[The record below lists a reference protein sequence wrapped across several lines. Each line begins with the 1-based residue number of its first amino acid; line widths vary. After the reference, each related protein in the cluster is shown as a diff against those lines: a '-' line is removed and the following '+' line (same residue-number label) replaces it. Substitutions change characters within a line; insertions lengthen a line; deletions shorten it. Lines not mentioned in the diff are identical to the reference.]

1 MEYDRTGFEAFVAE
15 RYATMV
21 RAAVLLG
28 LRHADAEDAVQEAFA
43 RCFAAWPRVR
53 AADDP
58 HAYAFRVLLN
68 VVRRAG
74 RRRWTGELPHA
85 EMSADPMA
93 GGDPATTVP
102 QAQSVRAALA
112 RLNRAQRQVL
122 VLRYFV
128 DLTEVQTARVLGIA
142 PGTVK
147 SRAAR
152 AMALLA
158 RDPDLVEHQVHARE
172 EGP

>member
-1 MEYDRTGFEAFVAE
+1 VEHDRSGFEAFVAE
-15 RYATMV
+15 RYAAMV
-21 RAAVLLG
+21 RATVLLG
-28 LRHADAEDAVQEAFA
+28 LRHADAEDAVQEALA

-53 AADDP
+53 SADDP
-58 HAYAFRVLLN
+58 KAYAFRVLLN

-85 EMSADPMA
+85 EVSAGPVS
-93 GGDPATTVP
+93 GGDPAITIP
-102 QAQSVRAALA
+102 QAHSVRTALG
-112 RLNRAQRQVL
+112 RLSRAQRQVL

-152 AMALLA
+152 ALALLA
-158 RDPDLVEHQVHARE
+158 QDPDLVEHQVHARE
-172 EGP
+172 EEL